1 MTFDH
6 QVLHD
11 TLAFSRPFLLS
22 LAGAGLAAATLGL
35 LIGRGR
41 RLSARS
47 RHLILSMLLLFPIAI
62 VPLVISGLAG
72 LFSKSSV
79 ELILPGTFVADLTP
93 PPATEPRPS
102 ELLCALFFVWMAGA
116 IAFLSI
122 SGRRWL
128 HWARVA
134 RRATPAT
141 DPGLLLFHSRI
152 AFSPSASEP
161 MVVGFVRPTILVPAG
176 YVERLHDAEQEAMF
190 AHELEHVRRRD
201 NLTAAMTEVACA
213 LFWFSPFHWL
223 SRRRVLELRERA
235 CDEGVLDR
243 GCETTAYVAALTK
256 TCHAAIESPAIA
268 CMSGFHVIERIE
280 SIMNY
285 TNDRTRFVSDRL
297 VRYASIAGIL
307 LLAATVTAL
316 VPPPAIASPTEASS
330 YRMNV
335 ELTPQPDGAVIAE
348 VDVYDLDGVRVV
360 KATVKTAVGVPIEV
374 SNEKDGRTY
383 KVGVTAAADGGGRA
397 TLRVLK
403 GSEIIY
409 ASGRVIEPKAQ
420 AASTEPPIS
429 LDLKDAKPADV
440 LRVFGQLTGRTIEFD
455 PNIDGSITI
464 NVTDVP
470 WDEVLQQ
477 VLAQI
482 GHTARFEGETIRVVP
497 TNLTPPQVLTRVEPV
512 YTAEA
517 KAARIAGVVI
527 VRASIDET
535 GAVRDVEIRKPLPY
549 GLDKA
554 AADAVRQWI
563 FSPALQNGRPVATK
577 MNITVWFRP

>member
-1 MTFDH
+1 MSFEH
-6 QVLHD
+6 QMLHE

-22 LAGAGLAAATLGL
+22 LAAAGLASAALGL

-47 RHLILSMLLLFPIAI
+47 RHLILSLLLLLPIAV
-62 VPLVISGLAG
+62 VPFVMSGVAE
-72 LFSKSSV
+72 LFSRSTV
-79 ELILPGTFVADLTP
+79 EVILPDTFVADLTP
-93 PPATEPRPS
+93 APVTQTRPS
-102 ELLCALFFVWMAGA
+102 EVLCALFFVWMAGA
-116 IAFLSI
+116 IAFLAG
-122 SGRRWL
+122 SGRQWL

-134 RRATPAT
+134 RRATPAA
-141 DPGLLLFHSRI
+141 DPRLIGVHTRVG
-152 AFSPSASEP
+152 FSPAASEP
-161 MVVGFVRPTILVPAG
+161 MVVGFVRPTILLPAG
-176 YVERLHDAEQEAMF
+176 YLEHLDDAEREAMF

-201 NLTAAMTEVACA
+201 NLTAALTEVACA
-213 LFWFSPFHWL
+213 LFWFSPFHGL

-235 CDEGVLDR
+235 CDEAVLDR
-243 GCETTAYVAALTK
+243 GCETTAYVAALTR

-285 TNDRTRFVSDRL
+285 ANDRTRFLSDRI
-297 VRYASIAGIL
+297 VRLASVAGIL
-307 LLAATVTAL
+307 LLAATMTL
-316 VPPPAIASPTEASS
+316 TVPPPAIASSAEPSD
-330 YRMNV
+330 YVLNV
-335 ELTPQPDGAVIAE
+335 ELTPAPGGLVIAE
-348 VDVYDLDGVRVV
+348 VSVFAPDGRRVM
-360 KATVKTAVGVPIEV
+360 KATVKTPVGVPIEV
-374 SNEKDGRTY
+374 SNEKAGFRY
-383 KVGVTAAADGGGRA
+383 EVGVTPAADGA
-397 TLRVLK
+397 STTLRVLK

-409 ASGRVIEPKAQ
+409 ASGRVIEPKAP

-429 LDLKDAKPADV
+429 LNLKDARPADV

-455 PNIDGSITI
+455 PDIEGSITI
-464 NVTDVP
+464 DVEGVP

-482 GHTARFEGETIRVVP
+482 GHTAKFEGETIRVVP
-497 TNLTPPQVLTRVEPV
+497 ANLTPPQILTRVEPV

-517 KAARIAGVVI
+517 KEARIAGVVI

-535 GAVRDVEIRKPLPY
+535 GTVRDVKILKPLPY

-563 FSPALQNGRPVATK
+563 FAPALHDGRPVPTK
-577 MNITVWFRP
+577 MNITVQFRP